1 MNCHRLIITRHGESI
16 WNKLNKF
23 TGWSNIELTKKG
35 IEKSK
40 NLSKKLIKYNYIPN
54 KIYTSNLIR
63 SIQTSEI
70 IKNNIQ
76 NNNNIN
82 IVKSWRLNE
91 RHYGILEGLNRD
103 YAYKIY
109 GNKTINTI
117 RKKYYYMPYI
127 FNNQPIIDYNIIC
140 NNNNENLV
148 IGESINMVYKRLLP
162 LWDDQIKAD
171 LLKNNNLLIVS
182 HKNTIK
188 ALMKIVEE
196 LNINEVENLDIKN
209 SELIIYN
216 FDNQLKLLDKE
227 ILN

>member
-1 MNCHRLIITRHGESI
+1 MNCHKLIITRHGQSI

-23 TGWSNIELTKKG
+23 TGWSNIELTNEG

-40 NLSKKLIKYNYIPN
+40 KLSKKLIKYNYIPN

-76 NNNNIN
+76 NNNNID

-103 YAYKIY
+103 YANKIY
-109 GNKTINTI
+109 GNKTISSI

-127 FNNQPIIDYNIIC
+127 INNQPIIDHNII
-140 NNNNENLV
+140 NNNQNLMM
-148 IGESINMVYKRLLP
+148 GESINMVYKRLLP
-162 LWDDQIKAD
+162 LWDEQIKTD
-171 LLKNNNLLIVS
+171 ILRNNNLLIVS

-188 ALMKIVEE
+188 ALMKIIEE
-196 LNINEVENLDIKN
+196 LNINEIENLDIQN
-209 SELIIYN
+209 SELIVYN
-216 FDNQLKLLDKE
+216 FDNQLRLLNKE